1 MGRKGKYSTH
11 VEPYLEKVKELA
23 ASESEEYIANEL
35 GVSSSSFENYKS
47 QHEELRKALKEGKL
61 NGREAKVRKYK
72 SLLEQRAEGFH
83 YTETKKIIR
92 SVDGVK
98 TQIVEEYEKYSPPD
112 VGALHLLLKN
122 MDDNWTNDD
131 KQTMDIKKEKIALEK
146 LKMEMNNW

>member
-1 MGRKGKYSTH
+1 MGKKGKYEGY
-11 VEPYLEKVKELA
+11 VGPYLKEVKKMAETMTEAEIA
-23 ASESEEYIANEL
+23 ARL
-35 GVSSSSFENYKS
+35 GVSIASFKNYKNA
-47 QHEELRKALKEGKL
+47 HEDLSEAIRQGRANGKQ
-61 NGREAKVRKYK
+61 AKIEKYK
-72 SLLEQRAEGFH
+72 SLLEKRAEGFH

-98 TQIVEEYEKYSPPD
+98 TQIVEEYEKYLPPD